1 MPYEDAGQGDPQVI
15 GIRWRDVPLQA
26 GNEIVEA
33 YVRFQVDETKGGT
46 EPVNL
51 LIEGEL
57 AGDSAPF
64 ANEAFNVTSRARTEA
79 KVLWSVPDWTNVG
92 DQGPDQTTP
101 DVTAIIEEIINQE
114 EWAAGNALGM
124 IISDDPCNPST
135 GIRCAEAAPDGGA
148 ALLHVI
154 GITEAAT
161 GPSPANGAVDVDQNV
176 VLSWS
181 PGFSGVS
188 RDVYF
193 GTDENPPKLERTTGT
208 SYDVGK
214 LVVST
219 TYYWKID
226 EYDADG
232 NKTEG
237 AVNSFTTVIG
247 EATDPDPASMAA
259 GVAVDAVLSWTPG
272 GTSVSSDVYFGVGD
286 ALELMGNQ
294 AESTFDPNG
303 LEMDTVYSWRVD
315 SIEEDGTTHIGD
327 VWTFKT
333 AGPNAGA
340 KAQYFQGMNFETPVL
355 SRTDAAIDF
364 AWGDGEPDP
373 AVGADSFSVRWVAA
387 LVPAFSDTYTLAT
400 ESDDGVRVWLNGEL
414 IIDNWTDH
422 GTTLDLSEP
431 VDLVAG
437 ESYLVQMEYYENGGG
452 AVARLLWETATTS
465 LRPIGALEAPLMA
478 LNPDPADGSIL
489 LQTFALLGWT
499 AGPTAVSHDLYISEN
514 MDDVVAGAEA
524 AYGGNL
530 TTTST
535 SVGLPGL
542 PIPDGLGGA
551 TYYWRI
557 DEVEADPNVVHEG
570 MIWSFTVPPASAYNP
585 SPADGAENV
594 DAGVTLS
601 WESGLGAK
609 LHSVYFG
616 DDLDTVTNAVGAPPL
631 PLTTFSPGPLE
642 AGKTYYWRVD
652 EFNPPTNVTGT
663 VWSFTVAP

>member
-1 MPYEDAGQGDPQVI
+1 
-15 GIRWRDVPLQA
+15 
-26 GNEIVEA
+26 
-33 YVRFQVDETKGGT
+33 
-46 EPVNL
+46 
-51 LIEGEL
+51 
-57 AGDSAPF
+57 
-64 ANEAFNVTSRARTEA
+64 
-79 KVLWSVPDWTNVG
+79 
-92 DQGPDQTTP
+92 
-101 DVTAIIEEIINQE
+101 
-114 EWAAGNALGM
+114 
-124 IISDDPCNPST
+124 
-135 GIRCAEAAPDGGA
+135 
-148 ALLHVI
+148 
-154 GITEAAT
+154 
-161 GPSPANGAVDVDQNV
+161 
-176 VLSWS
+176 
-181 PGFSGVS
+181 
-188 RDVYF
+188 
-193 GTDENPPKLERTTGT
+193 
-208 SYDVGK
+208 
-214 LVVST
+214 
-219 TYYWKID
+219 
-226 EYDADG
+226 
-232 NKTEG
+232 
-237 AVNSFTTVIG
+237 
-247 EATDPDPASMAA
+247 
-259 GVAVDAVLSWTPG
+259 
-272 GTSVSSDVYFGVGD
+272 
-286 ALELMGNQ
+286 
-294 AESTFDPNG
+294 
-303 LEMDTVYSWRVD
+303 
-315 SIEEDGTTHIGD
+315 
-327 VWTFKT
+327 
-333 AGPNAGA
+333 
-340 KAQYFQGMNFETPVL
+340 
-355 SRTDAAIDF
+355 
-364 AWGDGEPDP
+364 
-373 AVGADSFSVRWVAA
+373 
-387 LVPAFSDTYTLAT
+387 VPAFSDTYTLAT